1 MTNKQGV
8 LIVNLGTPN
17 EPTPAAVKKFLSKF
31 LHDYRVV
38 DLPRIIWC
46 PILHGVIIPL
56 RAKRVAKLY
65 SSIWMEEGSPL
76 MVYSVRQARALE
88 EVTGM
93 PVELGMSYGEP
104 SIGGAIDRLLEKGV
118 DKIIVIPLYPQFS
131 SSTVSS
137 VWDSVSRHLQ
147 IMKNRYTPSINFIND
162 YADHPAYIEALRAS
176 VQASFEADGVP
187 DALLISYHGIP
198 VRFVKEGDRYQER
211 CELTTKL
218 LIEAINMPSL
228 KILMTFQSRF
238 GREPWLTP
246 YTDETIKNLPNEG
259 IKSLHV
265 ISPGFASDCLET
277 LEELDEQNR
286 EIFMHAGG
294 TSFTYIPALNDKPI
308 HIEMLRQLVN
318 LNRFQG

>member
-56 RAKRVAKLY
+56 RARRVAKLY

-176 VQASFEADGVP
+176 VQASFEANGVP

-246 YTDETIKNLPNEG
+246 FTDETIKNLPNEG

-318 LNRFQG
+318 LNRFQA

>member
-1 MTNKQGV
+1 
-8 LIVNLGTPN
+8 
-17 EPTPAAVKKFLSKF
+17 
-31 LHDYRVV
+31 
-38 DLPRIIWC
+38 
-46 PILHGVIIPL
+46 
-56 RAKRVAKLY
+56 
-65 SSIWMEEGSPL
+65 
-76 MVYSVRQARALE
+76 
-88 EVTGM
+88 
-93 PVELGMSYGEP
+93 
-104 SIGGAIDRLLEKGV
+104 
-118 DKIIVIPLYPQFS
+118 IIVIPLYPQFS

-147 IMKNRYTPSINFIND
+147 TMKSRYTPSINFIND

-176 VQASFEADGVP
+176 VQASFEANGIP
-187 DALLISYHGIP
+187 DALLVSYHGIP
-198 VRFVKEGDRYQER
+198 VRFAKEGDQYPER

-228 KILMTFQSRF
+228 KIMMTFQSRF

-318 LNRFQG
+318 VNRFQA

>member
-88 EVTGM
+88 EVTGL

-104 SIGGAIDRLLEKGV
+104 GIGSAIDRLLEKGV

-147 IMKNRYTPSINFIND
+147 TMKNRYTPSINFIND
-162 YADHPAYIEALRAS
+162 YADLPAYIEALKAS
-176 VQASFEADGVP
+176 VLASFEANGIP

-198 VRFVKEGDRYQER
+198 VRFVKEGDQYQER

-228 KILMTFQSRF
+228 EILMTFQSRF

-294 TSFTYIPALNDKPI
+294 KSFTYIPALNDKPI

-318 LNRFQG
+318 LNRFQA

>member
-8 LIVNLGTPN
+8 LIVNLGTPK
-17 EPTPAAVKKFLSKF
+17 EPTTAAVKTFLSKF

-38 DLPRIIWC
+38 DLPRILWC

-65 SSIWMEEGSPL
+65 SSIWMDDGSPL

-88 EVTGM
+88 ALTGM

-104 SIGGAIDRLLEKGV
+104 SIGGAIDKLLAKGV

-147 IMKNRYTPSINFIND
+147 TMKNRYTPAINFIND
-162 YADHPAYIEALRAS
+162 YADHPAYIEALKAS
-176 VQASFEADGVP
+176 VLESFEANGVP
-187 DALLISYHGIP
+187 DTLLVSYHGIP
-198 VRFVKEGDRYQER
+198 VRFSNEGDKYQDR
-211 CELTTKL
+211 CALTTKL
-218 LIEAINMPSL
+218 LTEALNMPSL
-228 KILMTFQSRF
+228 KIVMTFQSRF

-246 YTDETIKNLPNEG
+246 YTDETIKNLPAEG
-259 IKSLHV
+259 VKNLQV
-265 ISPGFASDCLET
+265 ISPGFAADCLET

-294 TSFTYIPALNDKPI
+294 TSFTYIPALNDKPV
-308 HIEMLRQLVN
+308 HIEMLRQLAE
-318 LNRFQG
+318 GAK

>member
-88 EVTGM
+88 EVTGL

-176 VQASFEADGVP
+176 VQASFEANGVP

-246 YTDETIKNLPNEG
+246 FTDETIKNLPNEG

>member
-8 LIVNLGTPN
+8 LIVNLGTPK
-17 EPTPAAVKKFLSKF
+17 EPTPVEVKKFLSKF
-31 LHDYRVV
+31 LHDHRVV

-56 RAKRVAKLY
+56 RARRVAKLY

-88 EVTGM
+88 EVTGL

-104 SIGGAIDRLLEKGV
+104 GIGGAIDRLLEKGV

-176 VQASFEADGVP
+176 VQASFEANGVP

-246 YTDETIKNLPNEG
+246 FTDETIKNLPNEG

>member
-8 LIVNLGTPN
+8 LIVNLGTPK
-17 EPTPAAVKKFLSKF
+17 EPTPVEVKKFLSKF

-56 RAKRVAKLY
+56 RARRVAKLY
-65 SSIWMEEGSPL
+65 SSIWMEDGSPL

-104 SIGGAIDRLLEKGV
+104 GIGGAIDRLLEKGV

-176 VQASFEADGVP
+176 VQASFEANGIP

-246 YTDETIKNLPNEG
+246 FTDETIKNLPNEG

>member
-1 MTNKQGV
+1 
-8 LIVNLGTPN
+8 
-17 EPTPAAVKKFLSKF
+17 
-31 LHDYRVV
+31 
-38 DLPRIIWC
+38 
-46 PILHGVIIPL
+46 
-56 RAKRVAKLY
+56 
-65 SSIWMEEGSPL
+65 

-176 VQASFEADGVP
+176 VQASFEANGVP

-246 YTDETIKNLPNEG
+246 FTDETIKNLPNEG

>member
-8 LIVNLGTPN
+8 LIVNLGTPK
-17 EPTPAAVKKFLSKF
+17 EPTTVAVKKFLSKF

-56 RAKRVAKLY
+56 RARRVAKLY

-176 VQASFEADGVP
+176 VQASFEANGVP

-246 YTDETIKNLPNEG
+246 FTDETIKNLPNEG